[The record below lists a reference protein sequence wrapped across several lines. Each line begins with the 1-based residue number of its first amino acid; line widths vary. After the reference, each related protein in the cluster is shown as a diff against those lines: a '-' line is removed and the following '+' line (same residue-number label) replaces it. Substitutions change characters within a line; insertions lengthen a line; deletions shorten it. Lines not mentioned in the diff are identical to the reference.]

1 MNSKMFNTSNNALHV
16 ALLIVR
22 IGFGIIFMLHGWPKI
37 TGGVD
42 TWSGIGGAMAVTGL
56 DFAPAFWGFMAS
68 LAEFGGGL
76 LLVFGF
82 LTRPAAALML
92 ITMLVAVLMHSA
104 QGDGLTTILHPLK
117 GLVVFIALLYSGAG
131 KYSLDRRFAR
141 KR

>member
-1 MNSKMFNTSNNALHV
+1 MSNKMFNTSNNALHV

-82 LTRPAAALML
+82 LTRPVAALML

-131 KYSLDRRFAR
+131 KYSLDRRFAK